1 MKKRAHTGLC
11 FAIIGATI
19 GPPLVAF
26 AQDPTPTPRTTG
38 QAGVIIEEVIV
49 TGSNIPTAEE
59 VGPNPVDTY
68 RPADI
73 EKLGIRNATDLT
85 TFLPQEAGGTVNLN
99 IANGGD
105 GTVQFNVRGLL
116 AKETLV
122 LVDGKRVAFGSLNA
136 VGFSGGVDVNLIPI
150 PMIDHLDILKD
161 GASAVYGSDAVAG
174 VINFFL
180 VHKFRGLEIGGSY
193 GNTNLGASNEMG
205 EWEAWLKAGTGDDK
219 TNIVVIA
226 DFWER
231 TGGIFSRDRDISTN
245 AFQIPWGGGDVRSGT
260 FPGHIGGFVGFRL
273 APTMFFGPGGLPQF
287 GVNTPLPHSAPNAAT
302 SPFYKRP
309 AFPFLPFGVNPN
321 AYPGA
326 PGIIGPNAI
335 QHFPQVGPDYKGGGN
350 YWFLNFAAFT
360 PALPPADRQALYGSF
375 TRDMCDKYLTVF
387 ADFKYVRSFFDS
399 STAPVP
405 FIPDPF
411 KSPGTDLSF
420 SPFNISVPI
429 SNPFNPFTAAD
440 ATIPNFFPD
449 GSGLPVTTGVGFRGT
464 SDTGA
469 RHEKFTY
476 YDYLFDIGLRGEM
489 GEFGDYFKTWN
500 WELGFRYSRNEGQGL
515 SVGEVSQPG
524 LRQALLDTNPATA
537 FDPFLNFNGHNTAAA
552 RARVYVTLHNS
563 GEYDLPIAY
572 VTMNG
577 DLFNLP
583 AGPVSFAVGGEY
595 DAPRWTRDRD
605 ALNATFQSIGSS
617 DGQSARVN
625 RDVWSVYQE
634 VRVPF
639 TSPTWNFPGFYSVE
653 VDFAEREEWY
663 SQNTSAVLASG
674 VFPFQPT
681 AHSQYNAQKPKVS
694 VRWQPLDPKYIGA
707 LTLRG
712 SYTEAFHA
720 PALSEISPASTGG
733 PIGVRDPLL
742 QFFYGAEG
750 RTLGNPN
757 LQPEVAYEWSYGAVY
772 SPKWIKGLTLSADW
786 WHIDMRSI
794 TSLLGFQFIV
804 NNDIPGLVIRGPP
817 TAPGEPGRI
826 LVVIDPNKNLSG
838 AVFEGLD
845 YEAIYILDSSIFGRG
860 DFGKL
865 TATLN
870 GTWLSRAELQ
880 ITPDTKR
887 FGIAGEVIPPGFSL
901 TGSLP
906 WSRANFSLFYDGPP
920 DTWMQGLD
928 TGAVVHYTDQY
939 EDDNVSLTGSSKPQM
954 PRSGFYSWRARKI
967 REWITLDLIASYTF
981 NLPPPTS
988 APVPGLAKDGGKN
1001 IKLKEAKEKNV
1012 IPVSTAEYN
1021 LCGWRAWLNNTTISV
1036 GMQNV
1041 FDEDPPFVAASGYD
1055 ASLAT
1060 IKGRFWYI
1068 QLKKR
1073 F

>member
-1 MKKRAHTGLC
+1 MALC
-11 FAIIGATI
+11 SVIPTQ
-19 GPPLVAF
+19 
-26 AQDPTPTPRTTG
+26 AQETLPARRTG
-38 QAGVIIEEVIV
+38 QPGITIEEVIV

-68 RPADI
+68 RPGDI

-105 GTVQFNVRGLL
+105 GTVQFNLRGLL

-136 VGFSGGVDVNLIPI
+136 VGFSGGVDINLIPF
-150 PMIDHLDILKD
+150 PMIDHVDILKD

-180 VHKFRGLEIGGSY
+180 VHKFHGLEIGGSY
-193 GNTNLGASNEMG
+193 GNTNLGASNDMG

-219 TNIVVIA
+219 TDIVVIA

-231 TGGIFSRDRDISTN
+231 TGGIFSRDRDISSN

-260 FPGHIGGFVGFRL
+260 FPGRVGDFLGFRL
-273 APTMFFGPGGLPQF
+273 IPRMFFGPGGTPLP

-302 SPFYKRP
+302 SPFYKKP
-309 AFPFLPFGVNPN
+309 YFPFFGPLLGIPPRTPGYINPN

-326 PGIIGPNAI
+326 PGVIGPHALFY
-335 QHFPQVGPDYKGGGN
+335 FPQFGTDYKGGGD
-350 YWFLNFAAFT
+350 YFFFNFAALT
-360 PALPPADRQALYGSF
+360 SALPPADRQAFYGSF
-375 TRDMCDKYLTVF
+375 TRDVCDKYLTVF
-387 ADFKYVRSFFDS
+387 ADFKYARSFFDS

-405 FIPDPF
+405 FSPDPF
-411 KSPGTDLSF
+411 KIPGTDLSF
-420 SPFNISVPI
+420 SHFNISVPI
-429 SNPFNPFTAAD
+429 QNPFNPSTLAD

-449 GSGLPVTTGVGFRGT
+449 GSGLPVTTRVGFRGT
-464 SDTGA
+464 NDTGA

-476 YDYLFDIGLRGEM
+476 YDYLFDMGLRGEM
-489 GEFGDYFKTWN
+489 GEFGQYFKSWN
-500 WELGFRYSRNEGQGL
+500 WEFGFRYSRNEGQDL

-524 LRQALLDTNPATA
+524 LREALLDTDPATA
-537 FDPFLNFNGHNTAAA
+537 FDPFLNFTAHNTKAA
-552 RARVYVTLHNS
+552 RSRVYVNLHNS
-563 GEYDLPIAY
+563 GEFELPIGYITA
-572 VTMNG
+572 NG

-605 ALNATFQSIGSS
+605 ALNTTFQSIGSS

-625 RDVWSVYQE
+625 RDVWSIYQE
-634 VRVPF
+634 VRIPF

-674 VFPFQPT
+674 PFPAQPAT
-681 AHSQYNAQKPKVS
+681 HTQYNAQKPKIS
-694 VRWQPLDPKYIGA
+694 VRFQPLDPKYIGG

-720 PALSEISPASTGG
+720 PHLSEISPASSE
-733 PIGVRDPLL
+733 
-742 QFFYGAEG
+742 GAPSFQTPAQL
-750 RTLGNPN
+750 RTIGNPN

-772 SPKWIKGLTLSADW
+772 NPKWIKGLTLSADW

-794 TSLLGFQFIV
+794 ASLLGDRFIV
-804 NNDIPGLVIRGPP
+804 ENNIPGLVIRGPP
-817 TAPGEPGRI
+817 EIPGEPGPII
-826 LVVIDPNKNLSG
+826 LIIDPNENLTG
-838 AVFEGLD
+838 AIFEGLD
-845 YEAIYILDSSIFGRG
+845 YEAIYILDSSIFGHG
-860 DFGKL
+860 DFGRL
-865 TATLN
+865 TATVN
-870 GTWLSRAELQ
+870 GTWLSRAEFQ
-880 ITPDTKR
+880 ISPDTKR
-887 FGIAGEVIPPGFSL
+887 FGIAGEFIPPGFTL

-906 WSRANFSLFYDGPP
+906 WNRANFSLFYDGPA
-920 DTWMQGLD
+920 DTWLQGLD
-928 TGAVVHYTDQY
+928 VGAVVHFTGQY
-939 EDDNVSLTGSSKPQM
+939 EDDNFSLTFSSKPQQ
-954 PRSGFYSWRARKI
+954 PRSGPLPWRARKVSA
-967 REWITLDLIASYTF
+967 WTTLDLIASYTF
-981 NLPPPTS
+981 NLPPP
-988 APVPGLAKDGGKN
+988 APAEVPGFAKDGGKN
-1001 IKLKEAKEKNV
+1001 VKMKDGKDKQVL
-1012 IPVSTAEYN
+1012 PVSTAEYGCSN
-1021 LCGWRAWLNNTTISV
+1021 WKWWLNNATITL

-1041 FDEDPPFVAASGYD
+1041 FDEDPPFVAGSGENGYD
-1055 ASLAT
+1055 ESLAT
-1060 IKGRFWYI
+1060 IKGRFWYV